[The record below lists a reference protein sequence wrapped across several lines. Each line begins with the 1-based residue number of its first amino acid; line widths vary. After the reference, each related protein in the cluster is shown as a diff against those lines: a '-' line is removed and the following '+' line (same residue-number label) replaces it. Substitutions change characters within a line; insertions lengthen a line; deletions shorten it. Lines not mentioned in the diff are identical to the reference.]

1 MLCYTTE
8 PLLWMKVYMVPIT
21 KHSMLFQPDGPCGK
35 ALMLANVLISCLDF
49 LYVVQSNE
57 WFSVYMYIFLHLLQI
72 NELQKLSN

>member
-1 MLCYTTE
+1 
-8 PLLWMKVYMVPIT
+8 
-21 KHSMLFQPDGPCGK
+21 MLFQPDGPCGH
-35 ALMLANVLISCLDF
+35 ALRLANFLISCLDF